1 MHVTDS
7 GDEEEPEEAEAG
19 AIDDDQEEYRAPP
32 EAEHSED
39 SEIVGEEDDGDPKG
53 SSGAF
58 KNIQVWVEEMMECVS
73 CSGDNDGSVFYLFL
87 NVTHFLHF
95 PLFLFLGFFFWDILW
110 SDCNSKTF

>member
-73 CSGDNDGSVFYLFL
+73 CSGDNDESVFVFFKC
-87 NVTHFLHF
+87 HSFSSF
-95 PLFLFLGFFFWDILW
+95 PSFPSSFFWDILW

>member
-58 KNIQVWVEEMMECVS
+58 KNIQVWVGEMMECVS
-73 CSGDNDGSVFYLFL
+73 CSGDNDKSVVFL
-87 NVTHFLHF
+87 KRHS
-95 PLFLFLGFFFWDILW
+95 FFFIPLCSFFCCWDILW
-110 SDCNSKTF
+110 SDCNCKTF

>member
-58 KNIQVWVEEMMECVS
+58 KNIQVWVGEMMECVS
-73 CSGDNDGSVFYLFL
+73 CSGDNDFFFFKHHSFSS
-87 NVTHFLHF
+87 F
-95 PLFLFLGFFFWDILW
+95 PLFLFCGDILW
-110 SDCNSKTF
+110 SDCNCKTF

>member
-1 MHVTDS
+1 MHGTDS

-39 SEIVGEEDDGDPKG
+39 SEIVGEEEDGDPKG

-58 KNIQVWVEEMMECVS
+58 KNIQVWVGEMTECVS
-73 CSGDNDGSVFYLFL
+73 CICNGDNDESVWEKKSLICLFS
-87 NVTHFLHF
+87 
-95 PLFLFLGFFFWDILW
+95 PLFLPLFGGYIWKWL
-110 SDCNSKTF
+110 